1 MTGVGNLLWRLGK
14 VSGVFVALVYAAFS
28 LSDMI
33 FSMTAFLQGVP
44 EANPVMVWLLHHG
57 LFVPGKIA
65 LTAFVAVLI
74 GWSYRMEA
82 VRPAAWGALLVTFCV
97 NVYHVWGLSVV

>member
-1 MTGVGNLLWRLGK
+1 MTRVGNLLWRLGK
-14 VSGVFVALVYAAFS
+14 VSGVFVALVYSAFS

-33 FSMTAFLQGVP
+33 FSLTAFLQGVP
-44 EANPVMVWLLHHG
+44 EANPVMVWLLQHG
-57 LFVPGKIA
+57 LFIPGKIA

-82 VRPAAWGALLVTFCV
+82 VRPAAWGALLVTFGV
-97 NVYHVWGLSVV
+97 NVYHLWGLSVV

>member
-82 VRPAAWGALLVTFCV
+82 VRPAAWGALLVTVCG